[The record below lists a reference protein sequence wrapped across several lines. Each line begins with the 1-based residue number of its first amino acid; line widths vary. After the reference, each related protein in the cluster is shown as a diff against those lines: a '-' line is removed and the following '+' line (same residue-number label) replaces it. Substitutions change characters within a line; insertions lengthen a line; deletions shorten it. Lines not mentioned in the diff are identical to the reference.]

1 MLNNIEI
8 RKAFLETGVNK
19 WEVAEKLGMTDS
31 SFSRKLRKEMSN
43 FEKDS
48 IINLIYQIQKR
59 KN

>member
-1 MLNNIEI
+1 MLNNIEV

-31 SFSRKLRKEMSN
+31 SFSRKLRKEMSK

-48 IINLIYQIQKR
+48 IINLIYQIHKR
-59 KN
+59 KD